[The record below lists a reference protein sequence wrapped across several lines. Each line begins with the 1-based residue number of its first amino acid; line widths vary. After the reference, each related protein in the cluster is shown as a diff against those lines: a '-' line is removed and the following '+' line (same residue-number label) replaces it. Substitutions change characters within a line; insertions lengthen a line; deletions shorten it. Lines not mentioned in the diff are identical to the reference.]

1 MDIGQ
6 MLQQQLSQQLSNGLI
21 DQLSEQIGA
30 PKKETATASSAIL
43 SSLMG
48 ALARNASTPD
58 GAASLSNALERDH
71 DGSILDNLGGLMG
84 GLMGQGRGQV
94 QKSGLEQMAEAAGL
108 PPLLARAINGSGI
121 LKHVLG
127 NQQEDTMR
135 EVSQTSGLSLDK
147 VGPLMTTLAPI
158 LMGMLGKTKREA
170 GLDAGGLGGM
180 LTEYMGSRQQQNNPG
195 LGMAGQLLDRDGDG
209 SVIDDIADIGTKMLG
224 GFFSN
229 RR

>member
-1 MDIGQ
+1 
-6 MLQQQLSQQLSNGLI
+6 MLQQQLSQQLSSGLL
-21 DQLSEQIGA
+21 DQLSNQLGA
-30 PKKETATASSAIL
+30 DKRQTATASSAIL

-48 ALARNASTPD
+48 AMARNAATPQ
-58 GAASLSNALERDH
+58 GAKSLANALERDH

-94 QKSGLEQMAEAAGL
+94 RKSGLEQLAESAGL
-108 PPLLARAINGSGI
+108 PPVLARAINGSGI

-127 NQQEDTMR
+127 TQQDNVVR
-135 EVSQTSGLSLDK
+135 EVSETSGLSMDK
-147 VGPLMTTLAPI
+147 VLPLMTTLAPL

-180 LTEYMGSRQQQNNPG
+180 LSDFMTSRQQEQSPG

-224 GFFSN
+224 GFFS